1 MILMILSF
9 KCIYNLL
16 IIMFLLFKCKFRLNI
31 LIYYKT
37 NYLLYFSKD
46 NEFIIDIFYKEL
58 Y

>member
-16 IIMFLLFKCKFRLNI
+16 IIIFVLFKCKFILNI

-37 NYLLYFSKD
+37 NYLLYFRKD